1 MLRCP
6 DRRCRYIVDR
16 VDLEHGSTIALTCRL
31 KSCRAHWWATRFRA
45 GSVRDQL
52 LADYEDADFV
62 DSLMRLYDLPAWLEE
77 PAYWQ
82 VILSGAQLYAFNKDA
97 AAGRLARS
105 ANLLRGLFR
114 ALPRAAL

>member
-1 MLRCP
+1 
-6 DRRCRYIVDR
+6 
-16 VDLEHGSTIALTCRL
+16 
-31 KSCRAHWWATRFRA
+31 
-45 GSVRDQL
+45 
-52 LADYEDADFV
+52 
-62 DSLMRLYDLPAWLEE
+62 MRLYDLPAWLEE